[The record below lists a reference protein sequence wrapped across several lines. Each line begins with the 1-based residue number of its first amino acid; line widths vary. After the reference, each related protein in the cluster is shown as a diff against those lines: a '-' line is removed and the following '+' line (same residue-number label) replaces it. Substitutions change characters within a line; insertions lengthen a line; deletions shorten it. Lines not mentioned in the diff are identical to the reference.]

1 MAVIATEL
9 ESKVKLTFN
18 AGNDEDGNAIIKS
31 KTFSRV
37 KSDATDDNIYAV
49 ANGIAGLQEYPVNTI
64 RKFEE
69 YDLIEQ

>member
-9 ESKVKLTFN
+9 EGKVKVTLN

-49 ANGIAGLQEYPVNTI
+49 ANGIAGLQEYPVNSI

-69 YDLIEQ
+69 YDLIEE